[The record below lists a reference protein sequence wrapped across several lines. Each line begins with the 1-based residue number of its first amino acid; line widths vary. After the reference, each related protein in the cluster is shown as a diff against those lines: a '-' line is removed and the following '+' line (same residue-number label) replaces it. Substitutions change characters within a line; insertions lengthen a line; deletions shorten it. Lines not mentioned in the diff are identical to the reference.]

1 MAGEQINAI
10 AQVYA
15 GALLDIATQDD
26 VVDDVST
33 QLNAIGE
40 IVKADESFASFI
52 DSPVIGINKKKDS
65 LDKIFSNSVSEL
77 VMNFL
82 MVITEKGRLSLLLSI
97 VDAFAFL
104 QDQRAG
110 RVLGTVITAVDM
122 SDAELEY
129 LTVKVS
135 KKLDKTVT
143 LTTEVDPSI
152 LGGFILK
159 VDGTLIDGSVKRG
172 LKRAKSQLVNAS
184 ISATLNTAKYLTE

>member
-26 VVDDVST
+26 VIDDVST
-33 QLNAIGE
+33 QLNVIGE
-40 IVKADESFASFI
+40 IVKADQTFANFI
-52 DSPVIGINKKKDS
+52 DSPAIGINKKKDS

-82 MVITEKGRLSLLLSI
+82 MVITEKGRLSLLLMI
-97 VDAFAFL
+97 VDAFSFL

-110 RVLGTVITAVDM
+110 RVLGTMITAVDM

-129 LTVKVS
+129 LTEKVS
-135 KKLDKTVT
+135 KNFDKTVT

-184 ISATLNTAKYLTE
+184 TSATLNTAKYLTK

>member
-26 VVDDVST
+26 VIDDVST
-33 QLNAIGE
+33 QLNVIGE
-40 IVKADESFASFI
+40 IVKADQTFANFI
-52 DSPVIGINKKKDS
+52 DSPAIGINKKKDS

-82 MVITEKGRLSLLLSI
+82 MVITEKGRLSLLLMI
-97 VDAFAFL
+97 VDAFSFL

-110 RVLGTVITAVDM
+110 RVLGTMITAVDM

-129 LTVKVS
+129 LTEKVS
-135 KKLDKTVT
+135 KK
-143 LTTEVDPSI
+143 
-152 LGGFILK
+152 
-159 VDGTLIDGSVKRG
+159 
-172 LKRAKSQLVNAS
+172 AAS
-184 ISATLNTAKYLTE
+184 IINI